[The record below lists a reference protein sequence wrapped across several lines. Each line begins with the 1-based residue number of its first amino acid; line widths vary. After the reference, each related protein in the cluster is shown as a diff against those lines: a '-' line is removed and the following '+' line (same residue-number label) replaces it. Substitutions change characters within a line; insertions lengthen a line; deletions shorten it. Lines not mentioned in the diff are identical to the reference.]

1 MTISLFTR
9 CRSVALPPRLGAV
22 LALTAF
28 LSLGAGAR
36 DARALVIT
44 TPTYYAEFA
53 FTFDTTL
60 SLPIGSATLLGSG
73 VLDAKRLS
81 TDPAGQWLVYNVTG
95 GSLFIKT
102 SEASGYYGLG
112 YASPNT
118 FPTPTGNDNLVF
130 PYASAPHQ
138 LDSLGITFAL
148 TTPIFPTIAYLN
160 IKDPP
165 ETYNFS
171 IGTPDGDFF
180 TGGTGAFQAPG
191 PTPGAGL
198 AAFAFLLLAG
208 AAGRARGLLAR

>member
-102 SEASGYYGLG
+102 SEASRTMASATPRRTLFRPPPATTTLCFPMPLLRISLTAS
-112 YASPNT
+112 ASP
-118 FPTPTGNDNLVF
+118 
-130 PYASAPHQ
+130 
-138 LDSLGITFAL
+138 SL
-148 TTPIFPTIAYLN
+148 
-160 IKDPP
+160 
-165 ETYNFS
+165 
-171 IGTPDGDFF
+171 
-180 TGGTGAFQAPG
+180 
-191 PTPGAGL
+191 
-198 AAFAFLLLAG
+198 
-208 AAGRARGLLAR
+208 